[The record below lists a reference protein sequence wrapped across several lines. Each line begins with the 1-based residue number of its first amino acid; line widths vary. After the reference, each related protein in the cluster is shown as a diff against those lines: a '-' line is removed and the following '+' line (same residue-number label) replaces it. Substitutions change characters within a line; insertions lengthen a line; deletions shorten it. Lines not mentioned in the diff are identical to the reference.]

1 MVKSDLTQEAD
12 MGSQIKDLVA
22 MGDIE
27 TLYELMAEDDDWMNQ
42 LDAAEGL
49 VKLGDIRG
57 LEFLLSAEQSDYKE
71 MQQVA
76 KEMLDS
82 PAIALK
88 REELEAEEKRALK
101 EKVEIARKRLQK
113 GGKVFQYKMVYLSA
127 GELLDEDPS
136 NEGFMVPGLTEH
148 GLEGWE
154 VINMIPRR
162 KQTLVSVVDDTFS
175 GAYFLLK
182 KEMSQDESAELDE
195 I

>member
-57 LEFLLSAEQSDYKE
+57 LEFLISAEQSDEKE

-88 REELEAEEKRALK
+88 REELEAEEKRALQA
-101 EKVEIARKRLQK
+101 KVEIARKRLQK

-136 NEGFMVPGLTEH
+136 NEGFMIPALTEH

-154 VINMIPRR
+154 VVNMIPRR

-175 GAYFLLK
+175 GAYFLMK
-182 KEMSQDESAELDE
+182 KEMSQDENAELDE